1 MVVMPAK
8 SIHKSDYLVLQRRLR
23 ALRIEANL
31 TQVELSAALQRPQ
44 SYISDIER
52 GSRRMDLLQ
61 LRELCNACGRSVA
74 QFVDEFEQELGQVK
88 PARRPSKQTPDK

>member
-8 SIHKSDYLVLQRRLR
+8 SIHKSEYLVLQRRLR
-23 ALRIEANL
+23 ALRTTAGL

-44 SYISDIER
+44 SYVSDIER

-61 LRELCNACGRSVA
+61 LRESCNACGRSLT
-74 QFVDEFEQELGQVK
+74 EG
-88 PARRPSKQTPDK
+88 